1 MKRRALYY
9 RKIPLH
15 RRGAERYSRMVL
27 RASWAR
33 GTVREAIKVSRQPQS
48 LDMRLLGWAHARAE
62 RKLKQ
67 IPAIPARLI
76 TIGILLAILYVPS
89 DHVKML
95 LIFVLPFAAFFVA
108 MPLAYVIAS
117 ALGPPDVLTRRE
129 YDRLRAKYADRL
141 LAEEAR

>member
-1 MKRRALYY
+1 MHQREAKF
-9 RKIPLH
+9 RKLPLH
-15 RRGAERYSRMVL
+15 RRSAERYERMHL
-27 RASWAR
+27 RATRAR
-33 GTVREAIKVSRQPQS
+33 GIVREAIKVSRQPQS

-76 TIGILLAILYVPS
+76 TIGTLLAILYVPS

-108 MPLAYVIAS
+108 MPLAFVIAS
-117 ALGPPDVLTRRE
+117 AIGPPDVLTRRE